1 MKRSERLKVVEQI
14 ARQHEEKAAQALRMA
29 EQKAEFEQHQLEQL
43 IEYQSNYQ
51 QTQQK
56 AGSQGI
62 GVQQYLVYQHFLDQV
77 EVMINNQERVL
88 QQVQV
93 QYQQLMQHWQALYLR
108 RKSLAQLAEKVSL
121 SEFAEEERIAQKAID
136 EIVNQMHAR
145 R

>member
-51 QTQQK
+51 QTQKK

-93 QYQQLMQHWQALYLR
+93 QYQQLMQHWQTLYLR

-121 SEFAEEERIAQKAID
+121 TEFAEEERIAQKAID

>member
-1 MKRSERLKVVEQI
+1 MVEQI

-51 QTQQK
+51 QTQKK

-93 QYQQLMQHWQALYLR
+93 QYQQLMQHWQTLYLR

-121 SEFAEEERIAQKAID
+121 TEFAEEERIAQKAID